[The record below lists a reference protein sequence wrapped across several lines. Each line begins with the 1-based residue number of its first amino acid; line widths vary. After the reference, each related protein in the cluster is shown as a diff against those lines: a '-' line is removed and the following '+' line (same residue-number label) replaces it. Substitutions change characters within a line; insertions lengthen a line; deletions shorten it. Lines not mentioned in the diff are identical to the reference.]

1 MSSFSTPNLNET
13 KRKTVLQ
20 LRDFRLKVQQHF
32 LLFHFKSLI
41 LNTDV
46 HLLEVEQKYVDN
58 ELKIQGTY
66 IKYFKIKLSI
76 LTTFYLLNR
85 ENILVLIYFPIDHN
99 VFTVY
104 KLKVKNSTPVFLTP
118 TIFQKALSI
127 THLLYFLPFQIT

>member
-1 MSSFSTPNLNET
+1 M
-13 KRKTVLQ
+13 
-20 LRDFRLKVQQHF
+20 
-32 LLFHFKSLI
+32 
-41 LNTDV
+41 
-46 HLLEVEQKYVDN
+46 EQKYVDN

-118 TIFQKALSI
+118 TIFQKAISI
-127 THLLYFLPFQIT
+127 TNLLYFLPF